1 MTIAKEEIFGPVM
14 SVFKFKDNEEV
25 LKRANESEYGPGA
38 GVMSENARELQFFI
52 DGLKSGTVYA
62 NCYNVFTAMTPFGGY
77 KDSGIGR
84 ELGEEG
90 LNNYLE
96 LKTVIVKK

>member
-1 MTIAKEEIFGPVM
+1 M
-14 SVFKFKDNEEV
+14 
-25 LKRANESEYGPGA
+25 
-38 GVMSENARELQFFI
+38 
-52 DGLKSGTVYA
+52 YA
-62 NCYNVFTAMTPFGGY
+62 NCYNVFAANLPFGGY

-96 LKTVIVKK
+96 TKTVIQRK

>member
-1 MTIAKEEIFGPVM
+1 
-14 SVFKFKDNEEV
+14 
-25 LKRANESEYGPGA
+25 
-38 GVMSENARELQFFI
+38 
-52 DGLKSGTVYA
+52 
-62 NCYNVFTAMTPFGGY
+62 MTPFGGF

-96 LKTVIVKK
+96 TKTVIEKIE